1 MHFPHPHY
9 SLALFLTAVFS
20 VTVHELG
27 HAASALAFG
36 DDTAKRA
43 GRITLNPWKVS
54 PFGAVLLPGLLVL
67 AGGYPVAFA
76 STPVNP
82 SRMRKPRLHSTLCS
96 LAGPGVN
103 IVLIGVSILVLRG
116 QAARLLPLGLEYWPF
131 GYLLAFALGYVNVI
145 LAVFNL
151 IPVPPLDGS
160 ALVEHFLPPR
170 YWQGWA
176 KFRQYGFGILF
187 LVLFL
192 GHGLLTRILAPFVNL
207 WFSAWAPGAG
217 HFI

>member
-1 MHFPHPHY
+1 MNFPHPHY
-9 SLALFLTAVFS
+9 SLALFLTAVGS
-20 VTVHELG
+20 VTLHELG

-36 DDTAKRA
+36 DDTAKRD

-54 PFGAVLLPGLLVL
+54 PFGAVVLPALMVL
-67 AGGYPVAFA
+67 IGGYPVAFA

-82 SRMRKPRLHSTLCS
+82 ARMRNPRLHSTLCS
-96 LAGPGVN
+96 LAGPSVN
-103 IVLIGVSILVLRG
+103 IVLIFISIAVLRG
-116 QAARLLPLGLEYWPF
+116 QAPRLLPLDFEAWPF

-170 YWQGWA
+170 YWEGWA

-192 GHGLLTRILAPFVNL
+192 GQGVLTRILAPFVNL
-207 WFSAWAPGAG
+207 WFGAWAPYAG
-217 HFI
+217 HFM